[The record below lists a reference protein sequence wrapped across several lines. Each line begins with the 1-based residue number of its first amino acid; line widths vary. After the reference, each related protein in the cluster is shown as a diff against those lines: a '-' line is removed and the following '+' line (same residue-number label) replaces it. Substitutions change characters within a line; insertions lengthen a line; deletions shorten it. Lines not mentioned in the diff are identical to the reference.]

1 MTCNSH
7 ECHQGRKEC
16 PHHCTEL
23 EQRNSDGSSPDDSLE
38 YASVFFAIIWIVCLG
53 VVLIVTTGAWK

>member
-1 MTCNSH
+1 MTCQSH

-23 EQRNSDGSSPDDSLE
+23 EQRNSDGSSQDGWE
-38 YASVFFAIIWIVCLG
+38 YASVFLAIVAMVCIG
-53 VVLIVTTGAWK
+53 MVMIVTYGAWK